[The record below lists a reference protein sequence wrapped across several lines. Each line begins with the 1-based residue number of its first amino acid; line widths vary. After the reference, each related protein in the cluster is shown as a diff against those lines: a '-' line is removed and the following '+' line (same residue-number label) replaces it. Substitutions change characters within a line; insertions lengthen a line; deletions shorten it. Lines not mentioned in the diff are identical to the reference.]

1 MFLCYV
7 KEGCTD
13 TISNASSIFLFNI
26 LYAFTFIQMM
36 YFECQNKQFEEKNK
50 VSSRQE
56 NNNKNDKSKFYFLAV
71 SFNFGQQV
79 CKTME

>member
-1 MFLCYV
+1 
-7 KEGCTD
+7 
-13 TISNASSIFLFNI
+13 
-26 LYAFTFIQMM
+26 MM

-50 VSSRQE
+50 VSRRQE